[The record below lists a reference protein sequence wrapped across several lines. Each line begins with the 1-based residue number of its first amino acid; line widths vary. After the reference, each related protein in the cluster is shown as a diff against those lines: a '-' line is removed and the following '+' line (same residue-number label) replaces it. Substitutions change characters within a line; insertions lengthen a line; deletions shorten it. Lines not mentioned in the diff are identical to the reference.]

1 MSKTE
6 PQASRIQAIPEQ
18 APKVSAT
25 ETHTKQYKRTEAAG
39 GGLREG
45 LSEEMR
51 VSWTQTLLKCCLLSE
66 KFLTLPTGWAEEQPS
81 KSP

>member
-6 PQASRIQAIPEQ
+6 PRASRIQAIPEQ

-25 ETHTKQYKRTEAAG
+25 ETHTKQYKRTEATG
-39 GGLREG
+39 GG

-66 KFLTLPTGWAEEQPS
+66 KFLTLPAGWAEEQPS